1 MIKVSKMKNVSKI
14 LVVIMLILSLLKLDY
29 SDLGNWELNK
39 RAYFLLL
46 VSTVY
51 GIMIYLRNRKLQ

>member
-1 MIKVSKMKNVSKI
+1 MKNVSKI